1 MKRQNRQQAYRVQVL
16 NAVAAAALFVAFGL
30 LCCGGCTTKVLRTPA
45 VDVGV
50 DVTCHFPAFLRAAA
64 VDAPTPPAEM
74 P

>member
-16 NAVAAAALFVAFGL
+16 NAVAAAALFIAFGL
-30 LCCGGCTTKVLRTPA
+30 LISGCTTTVLRTPV

-64 VDAPTPPAEM
+64 VAAPMPPAEM